1 MGEDKAFI
9 EFDGVPLWR
18 RQLQLLRELNPHEL
32 FLSGPAH
39 EEWRGLNCIIVPDAQ
54 ADAGP
59 LAGLVATLRRCSAPL
74 LVALAVDVPHMT
86 AQHLSG
92 LVALCSD
99 DVGIIPR
106 AAEHFEPV
114 AAVYPRRSLAIA
126 ESCLATRSYSLQHF
140 AERCVSEDL
149 VTVRMVEPDD
159 APLFL
164 NMNTPA
170 DLRAVTNV

>member
-9 EFDGVPLWR
+9 ELDGVPLWR
-18 RQLQLLRELNPHEL
+18 QQLQLLRELEPHEL

-39 EEWRGLNCIIVPDAQ
+39 EEWRENDCIIVPDAQ

-74 LVALAVDVPHMT
+74 LVALAVDLPHMT

-149 VTVRMVEPDD
+149 VTVRKVEPENES
-159 APLFL
+159 LFR

-170 DLRAVTNV
+170 DLRALTNV

>member
-1 MGEDKAFI
+1 MGKDKAFI
-9 EFDGVPLWR
+9 EFDGLPLWR
-18 RQLQLLRELNPHEL
+18 RQLQLLCELGPHEL

-39 EEWRGLNCIIVPDAQ
+39 EEWRENDCIIVPDAQ

-74 LVALAVDVPHMT
+74 LVALAVDLPHMT

-106 AAEHFEPV
+106 TGEDFEPV
-114 AAVYPRRSLAIA
+114 AAVYPRRSLRIA
-126 ESCLATRSYSLQHF
+126 ESCLATRSYSMQHF

-149 VTVRMVEPDD
+149 VTVRKVEPENES
-159 APLFL
+159 LFL

-170 DLRAVTNV
+170 DLRALTNV